1 MGTDAAADAI
11 NAVCRVGSHGRTA
24 IPEAHMEIGII
35 SCERSTTKSIWP
47 SNTIDPVCVTLDAE
61 DVSLEARQSVNFS
74 PAEILEAAK
83 FRGFYFE
90 ASRKDPSFP
99 SGHFRFTSEVCFRS
113 MEPCNKATPRGP
125 PVVAPPQHVTSE
137 VVDGVV
143 DLSQLQF
150 WRGRIA
156 PIRRWMQLEA
166 GVGVPANAFEH
177 LDPDWKDIEPCS
189 YFLNAAT
196 PCVNNIS
203 SHTSL
208 GKNITAASVILLRDS
223 TARSGLL
230 HGGIFMPAV
239 RFAAQRERSD
249 CVHSL
254 TTEVSVEDK
263 LDVGAVREI
272 IWFAAYDASHVS
284 GALFTDP

>member
-1 MGTDAAADAI
+1 
-11 NAVCRVGSHGRTA
+11 
-24 IPEAHMEIGII
+24 
-35 SCERSTTKSIWP
+35 
-47 SNTIDPVCVTLDAE
+47 
-61 DVSLEARQSVNFS
+61 
-74 PAEILEAAK
+74 
-83 FRGFYFE
+83 
-90 ASRKDPSFP
+90 
-99 SGHFRFTSEVCFRS
+99 

-156 PIRRWMQLEA
+156 PIRTWMQLEA

-177 LDPDWKDIEPCS
+177 LEPDWKDIEPCS
-189 YFLNAAT
+189 YFLNATT
-196 PCVNNIS
+196 PCVNKKS
-203 SHTSL
+203 SHTSIE
-208 GKNITAASVILLRDS
+208 KNIMSASVILLRDP

-230 HGGIFMPAV
+230 HGGIFMPAF
-239 RFAAQRERSD
+239 RFAAQRERLD
-249 CVHSL
+249 CAHLL

-263 LDVGAVREI
+263 LDEVAVREI
-272 IWFAAYDASHVS
+272 IWFAAYNASHVS